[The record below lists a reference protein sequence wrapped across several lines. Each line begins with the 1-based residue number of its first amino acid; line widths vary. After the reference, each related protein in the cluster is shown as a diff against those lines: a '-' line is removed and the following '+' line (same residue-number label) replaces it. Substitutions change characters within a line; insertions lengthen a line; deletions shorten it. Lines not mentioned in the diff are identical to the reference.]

1 MLLGLKENQMITKMF
16 GEKEITIRSLKEDDL
31 QHVEKFQEYAN
42 SLVKEEARISINKE
56 LSLEEEREYLTGML
70 KGVKSQKG
78 ILLVAEHNGDVVGA
92 TNINLG
98 VGGQE
103 HVGNFGIAVRKDCRG
118 IGLGKY
124 LMGEVIKQAQTELI
138 PSPSIIK
145 LDVLEG
151 NDPAISLYKSYGFK
165 KVAEVPDQVRYKG
178 ELLSLIVML
187 LYLDKPKQLS

>member
-78 ILLVAEHNGDVVGA
+78 ILLVAEHN
-92 TNINLG
+92 N
-98 VGGQE
+98 E
-103 HVGNFGIAVRKDCRG
+103 
-118 IGLGKY
+118 
-124 LMGEVIKQAQTELI
+124 
-138 PSPSIIK
+138 
-145 LDVLEG
+145 
-151 NDPAISLYKSYGFK
+151 
-165 KVAEVPDQVRYKG
+165 
-178 ELLSLIVML
+178 
-187 LYLDKPKQLS
+187 